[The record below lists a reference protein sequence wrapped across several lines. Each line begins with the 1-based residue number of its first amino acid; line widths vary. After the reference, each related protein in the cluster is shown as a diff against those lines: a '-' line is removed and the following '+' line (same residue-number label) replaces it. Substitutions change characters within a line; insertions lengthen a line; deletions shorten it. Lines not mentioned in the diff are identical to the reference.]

1 MQNRG
6 FWDKLK
12 YPIIGLSPMDGVTD
26 SAFRFIVDKYGKP
39 DVLFTEFT
47 SVEGLSYGAA
57 QLLSAF
63 VYHKTDTPT
72 TAQVFG
78 SHPGDFYKAAF
89 IISELGFDGI
99 DINMGCPDRHV
110 AKKGGGAGLILR
122 PKLAQEIIKRT
133 KQGTEDWGNGTSLHS
148 VGIKPSIIDWI
159 DHYKEKNSINAFRKP
174 LPVSVKTR
182 IGYDEVVTESW
193 VSNLLEAEPAN
204 ISLHGRTLK
213 QLYSGEA
220 DWNEIE
226 NAARLTKTTSTT
238 LLGNGD
244 IKSLADAREKIVRY
258 HVDGVLIGRAAFGNP
273 WVFVNKEGTLQERFQ
288 TAIEHCQKFM
298 ELTPDLH
305 FLSLRKHLAW
315 YCKGFDGAAKVR
327 TQFLSASN
335 LSEVESIIASIS
347 E

>member
-1 MQNRG
+1 MTKG
-6 FWDKLK
+6 FWGDLK
-12 YPIIGLSPMDGVTD
+12 HPIIGLSPMDGVTD
-26 SAFRFIVDKYGKP
+26 ASFRFIVDKYGKP

-47 SVEGLSYGAA
+47 SVEGLSYGAV

-63 VYHKTDTPT
+63 IYHRTDTPT
-72 TAQVFG
+72 VAQVFG
-78 SHPGDFYKAAF
+78 SNPEDFYKAAF

-110 AKKGGGAGLILR
+110 AKRGGGAGLILQ
-122 PKLAQEIIKRT
+122 PELAQEIIRQT
-133 KQGTEDWGNGTSLHS
+133 RRGTEDWAGGTSIQS
-148 VGIKPSIIDWI
+148 VGVKPSIIDWI
-159 DHYKEKNSINAFRKP
+159 HHYREKNSITSSRKP

-182 IGYDEVVTESW
+182 IGYDEIVTRSW
-193 VSNLLEAEPAN
+193 ISNLLEVNPAN

-226 NAARLTKTTSTT
+226 KAAQLTKGTLTT

-244 IKSLADAREKIVRY
+244 IKSISDAHEKIKQY

-273 WVFVNKEGTLQERFQ
+273 WVFTNRLSTLEERLR
-288 TAIEHCQKFM
+288 TALEHCQKFM
-298 ELTPDLH
+298 ELTPELH

-315 YCKGFDGAAKVR
+315 YCKGFDGAAKTR
-327 TQFLSASN
+327 TQFLTANN
-335 LSEVESIIASIS
+335 LSEVESIIASLS